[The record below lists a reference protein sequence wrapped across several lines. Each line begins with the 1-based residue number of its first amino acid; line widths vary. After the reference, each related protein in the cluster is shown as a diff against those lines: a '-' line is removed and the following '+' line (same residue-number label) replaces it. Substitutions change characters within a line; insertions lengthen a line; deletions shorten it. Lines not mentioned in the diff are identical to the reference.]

1 MKPLACLP
9 AVLAACV
16 CLTGAD
22 RPRVSRATV
31 AAMEKSIDK
40 RLETDVVESPFL
52 LLGMTRGVYL
62 EGYGAVFTAEVN
74 LASGPTISPFRPKVT
89 KDEIVK
95 LRLRKLGRLPALKS
109 AMREALVAAAG
120 SLDTV
125 PAEER
130 LVVGVS
136 LFCFSWEDSSGLP
149 SQIVMQAPRR
159 TLLDF
164 QTNRRDRSTL
174 EAAVQVQEF

>member
-1 MKPLACLP
+1 MKPLGCLL

-22 RPRVSRATV
+22 RPRVGRAAV
-31 AAMEKSIDK
+31 AAMEKSIDR
-40 RLETDVVESPFL
+40 RLETVVESPFL

-74 LASGPTISPFRPKVT
+74 LASGPSISPFRPKVT
-89 KDEIVK
+89 KDDIVK
-95 LRLRKLGRLPALKS
+95 LRLNTLGRLPALKS

-136 LFCFSWEDSSGLP
+136 LFCFSWEDSSGMP

-159 TLLDF
+159 TLLEF
-164 QTNRRDRSTL
+164 QTSRRDRSTL

>member
-1 MKPLACLP
+1 MKPLACLST
-9 AVLAACV
+9 VLAACL
-16 CLTGAD
+16 CLTGAE
-22 RPRVSRATV
+22 RPRVGRAAV
-31 AAMEKSIDK
+31 AAMEKSIDR
-40 RLETDVVESPFL
+40 RLETVVEDPFL

-62 EGYGAVFTAEVN
+62 ESYGAVFTAEVN
-74 LASGPTISPFRPKVT
+74 LASGPSISPFRPKIS
-89 KDEIVK
+89 KDDIVK
-95 LRLRKLGRLPALKS
+95 LRLKKLERLPALKS

>member
-1 MKPLACLP
+1 MKPLVCLP
-9 AVLAACV
+9 VVLAACL
-16 CLTGAD
+16 CLTGAE
-22 RPRVSRATV
+22 RPRVGRAAV
-31 AAMEKSIDK
+31 AAMEKSIDR
-40 RLETDVVESPFL
+40 RLETVVESPFL

>member
-1 MKPLACLP
+1 MKPLVCLP
-9 AVLAACV
+9 VVLAACL
-16 CLTGAD
+16 CLTGAE
-22 RPRVSRATV
+22 RPRAGRAAV
-31 AAMEKSIDK
+31 AAMEKSIDR
-40 RLETDVVESPFL
+40 RLETVVESPFL

-74 LASGPTISPFRPKVT
+74 LASGPTISPFRPNVT
-89 KDEIVK
+89 KDDVVK
-95 LRLRKLGRLPALKS
+95 LRLKKLGRLPALKS
-109 AMREALVAAAG
+109 AMREALVAAAS

>member
-9 AVLAACV
+9 VVLAACL
-16 CLTGAD
+16 CLTGAE
-22 RPRVSRATV
+22 RPRVGRAAV
-31 AAMEKSIDK
+31 AAMEKSIDR
-40 RLETDVVESPFL
+40 RLETVVESPFL

-74 LASGPTISPFRPKVT
+74 LASGPSISPFRPKVT
-89 KDEIVK
+89 KDDTVK
-95 LRLRKLGRLPALKS
+95 LRLNKLGRLPALKS
-109 AMREALVAAAG
+109 AMREMLVAAAG

-136 LFCFSWEDSSGLP
+136 LFCFSWEDSSGMP

-164 QTNRRDRSTL
+164 QTNRRARSTL

>member
-9 AVLAACV
+9 VVLAACM

-22 RPRVSRATV
+22 RPRVSRAAV
-31 AAMEKSIDK
+31 AAMEKSIDR
-40 RLETDVVESPFL
+40 RLEAVVESPFL

-74 LASGPTISPFRPKVT
+74 LASGPSISPFRPKVT
-89 KDEIVK
+89 KDDTVK
-95 LRLRKLGRLPALKS
+95 LRLNNLGRLPALKS
-109 AMREALVAAAG
+109 AMREMLVAAAG